1 MYSKI
6 LVPLDGSKL
15 AESILPYARAL
26 AGGLEIPVE
35 LLVAIEPEVIS
46 TFSDSKHGR
55 YVDIVETDMKRNG
68 MDYLQK
74 VARTFPDAS
83 AVTCSARI
91 GNPAET
97 IVEQASE
104 GADTL
109 IAMCTHGRSGVK
121 RWILGSTAGKVL
133 HAARGHLLLVR
144 ANGEGE
150 VAKEI
155 SLKTVVV
162 PLDGSHLA
170 EGILPRVAALAK
182 KMKMEVVLLRAYPLV
197 IQAYFVEAEAYMPN
211 FDRLSEDVKGEAS
224 RYLEEKVR
232 QLRSEGLEKVSYVV
246 PQGDAAGEIISFAR
260 ETPDN
265 LVAMCTHGRSGVGRW
280 VLGSVTDRVVRHCG
294 DPVLVVRATG
304 QD

>member
-15 AESILPYARAL
+15 AESILPYARSFAR
-26 AGGLEIPVE
+26 GLKIPVE
-35 LLVAIEPEVIS
+35 LLVAIEPDVIS
-46 TFSDSKHGR
+46 TFSDLKHGR

-68 MDYLQK
+68 IDYLQK
-74 VARTFPDAS
+74 VARTFPNAS

-91 GNPAET
+91 GSPAET

-121 RWILGSTAGKVL
+121 RWILGSIADKVL
-133 HAARGHLLLVR
+133 HAARGHFLLVR
-144 ANGEGE
+144 ANDKGE

-155 SLKTVVV
+155 SLKTVIV

-182 KMKMEVVLLRAYPLV
+182 KMKMEVVLLRAYPLA
-197 IQAYFVEAEAYMPN
+197 IQPYFVEAEAYMPA
-211 FDRLSEDVKGEAS
+211 FDRLSEDVKAEAS
-224 RYLEEKVR
+224 QYLEEKVR
-232 QLRSEGLEKVSYVV
+232 QLQSEGLEKVSYVV
-246 PQGDAAGEIISFAR
+246 PQGDGAGEIISFAR

-280 VLGSVTDRVVRHCG
+280 VLGSVTDRVVRHCE
-294 DPVLVVRATG
+294 DPVLVVRAAV
-304 QD
+304 QS